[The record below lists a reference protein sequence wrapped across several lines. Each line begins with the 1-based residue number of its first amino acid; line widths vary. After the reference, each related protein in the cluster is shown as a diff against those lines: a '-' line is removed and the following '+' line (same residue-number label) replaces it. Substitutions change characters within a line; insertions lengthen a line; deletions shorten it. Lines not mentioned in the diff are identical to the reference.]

1 MVEDDKMILMEGST
15 WRQLLS
21 KTGTSVSLIISPA
34 MQEYLGIDR
43 KCLKLDLKTGK
54 LPVVV
59 CKADFSKRHGA
70 FIGFG
75 ADNEEDAAAFQKACE
90 ESRARKR

>member
-1 MVEDDKMILMEGST
+1 MILMENTT
-15 WRQLLS
+15 WRQPLR

-34 MQEYLGIDR
+34 MLEYLGLERD
-43 KCLKLDLKTGK
+43 CLKKGK
-54 LPVVV
+54 LPIVI

-75 ADNEEDAAAFQKACE
+75 ADNKEDAAAFQKACDG
-90 ESRARKR
+90 SRKQLKKR

>member
-1 MVEDDKMILMEGST
+1 MILMEGTT
-15 WRQLLS
+15 WRQPLR

-34 MQEYLGIDR
+34 MLEYMGLDVA
-43 KCLKLDLKTGK
+43 CLKKGK
-54 LPVVV
+54 LPIVI

-75 ADNEEDAAAFQKACE
+75 ADNEADAAAFQKACDD
-90 ESRARKR
+90 SRKQIKKR

>member
-1 MVEDDKMILMEGST
+1 MVEDDKMILMEGTT
-15 WRQLLS
+15 WRQMLS

-34 MQEYLGIDR
+34 MQEYLGIER
-43 KCLKLDLKTGK
+43 GCLKTGK

-75 ADNEEDAAAFQKACE
+75 ADNEADAAAFQKACE
-90 ESRARKR
+90 ESRKKMKR